1 MGEILIKTSH
11 LAFACSP
18 AGVFGLENR
27 CQGNK
32 EELPAEPRV
41 LSGNSDTQARSDLS
55 YLSGV

>member
-1 MGEILIKTSH
+1 MIKTSH